1 MNTKKRSWVK
11 ATSWRLVAVT
21 VLAIVA
27 YFVTGE
33 WEQVTFITLLYHSI
47 QIVIYYLHE
56 RVWERISWGQVKH
69 PWAAIPVKH
78 ELTPEDMDTVVDRLR
93 ELGYVD

>member
-1 MNTKKRSWVK
+1 M
-11 ATSWRLVAVT
+11 VAVT

-27 YFVTGE
+27 YFVTGA
-33 WEQVTFITLLYHSI
+33 WEQVTFITLIYHGI

-56 RVWERISWGQVKH
+56 RMWDRIPWGQVKH
-69 PWAAIPVKH
+69 PLAAIPVKH
-78 ELTPEDMDTVVDRLR
+78 ELTPEDMDVVVERLK

>member
-1 MNTKKRSWVK
+1 MSTKRRYWVK
-11 ATSWRLVAVT
+11 SISWRLVAVT

-33 WEQVTFITLLYHSI
+33 WEQVTIITFFYHGIQLL
-47 QIVIYYLHE
+47 IYYLHE
-56 RVWERISWGQVKH
+56 RVWDRISWGKVKH
-69 PWAAIPVKH
+69 PLANIPVKQ
-78 ELTPEDMDTVVDRLR
+78 ELTPEDMDIVVERLK